1 MIQTFHNNHVKGALK
16 LMLEGKMI
24 IEDVDEIAIPM
35 YYLGESAM
43 ELLKLTSLPDINIWT
58 AVYVTSIETR
68 L

>member
-1 MIQTFHNNHVKGALK
+1 
-16 LMLEGKMI
+16 MLEGKMI

>member
-1 MIQTFHNNHVKGALK
+1 
-16 LMLEGKMI
+16 MLEGKMI
-24 IEDVDEIAIPM
+24 IEDVDEIATPM

-68 L
+68 R